1 MPIEQALVA
10 PLLGAAVG
18 LVLALTGAGGGVIAV
33 PLLVFGLALP
43 MHQAGP
49 IGLLAV
55 GLAAGLGAL
64 LGLRR
69 GILRYRAAGLIGLCG
84 IVAAPVGVW
93 FAHRIPNLPLTLA
106 FALLL
111 AWTGGRSLWRRRWPP
126 GDTAGTVDRP
136 CRLNPAVGRFAWNLR
151 CARVLAATGVLSGL
165 LSGLLGVGGGFVIIP
180 ALSRHSDLPVASVVA
195 TSLGVMTLVASGG
208 VAAAALAGSIAW
220 QLALPFAG
228 GAMAG
233 LLIGRLLAAR
243 VAGERLQQG
252 FAVLCLVVAGLL
264 LGRVVTAVAGW

>member
-1 MPIEQALVA
+1 MAIDPVILA
-10 PLLGAAVG
+10 PLLGAVVG
-18 LVLALTGAGGGVIAV
+18 LVLALTGAGGGILAV
-33 PLLVFGLALP
+33 PLLVFGLSLP
-43 MHQAGP
+43 MQQAAP

-64 LGLRR
+64 LGLRS

-84 IVAAPVGVW
+84 ILAAPLGVW
-93 FAHRIPNLPLTLA
+93 LAQRIPNLPLTLA

-111 AWTGGRSLWRRRWPP
+111 AWTGGRSLWRRRLPP
-126 GDTAGTVDRP
+126 GDTAGTVGRP
-136 CRLNPAVGRFAWNLR
+136 CRLNPGVGRFDWNFR
-151 CARVLAATGVLSGL
+151 CARVLAATGLLSGL

-180 ALSRHSDLPVASVVA
+180 ALSRHSDLPAASVVA

-208 VAAAALAGSIAW
+208 VAAAALAGSIVW

-228 GAMAG
+228 GAMAA
-233 LLIGRLLAAR
+233 LLLGRLLAAR
-243 VAGERLQQG
+243 VSGERLQQG

>member
-1 MPIEQALVA
+1 MPIDQAIVA

-18 LVLALTGAGGGVIAV
+18 LVLALTGAGGGIIAV

-43 MHQAGP
+43 MQQAGP

-64 LGLRR
+64 LGLRS

-84 IVAAPVGVW
+84 ILAAPAGVW
-93 FAHRIPNLPLTLA
+93 LAHRIPNQPLTLA

-111 AWTGGRSLWRRRWPP
+111 AWTGGRRLWRLPP
-126 GDTAGTVDRP
+126 RAAADVADKA
-136 CRLNPAVGRFAWNLR
+136 CRLNPAVGRFDWNRR
-151 CARVLAATGVLSGL
+151 CARVLGATGVVSGL

-180 ALSRHSDLPVASVVA
+180 ALSRHSDLPPASVVA

-208 VAAAALAGSIAW
+208 VAAAALAGSIVW
-220 QLALPFAG
+220 QIALPFAG

-233 LLIGRLLAAR
+233 LLLGRLLAAR
-243 VAGERLQQG
+243 LAGERLQQG
-252 FAVLCLVVAGLL
+252 FAVLCLIVAGLL
-264 LGRVVTAVAGW
+264 LGRVVAAVI

>member
-1 MPIEQALVA
+1 MPIEQAIVA

-64 LGLRR
+64 LGLRS

-111 AWTGGRSLWRRRWPP
+111 AWTGGRSLWRRRLPP
-126 GDTAGTVDRP
+126 DDTAGTVDRP

-180 ALSRHSDLPVASVVA
+180 ALSRHSDLPAASVVA

-208 VAAAALAGSIAW
+208 VAAAALAGSIVW
-220 QLALPFAG
+220 PLALPFAG

-264 LGRVVTAVAGW
+264 LARVVTAVAGW